1 MMRWIVVDMDGTLL
15 NSQKIITDL
24 TKETIIDMQKSGYR
38 FILAS
43 GRPTSG
49 MLQYA
54 KQLDMDKYNG
64 VVISYN
70 GSLAMNVQNQEIL
83 FHKPLS
89 TIQSKRILHHLKQF
103 DVDIMIDKDEY
114 MFVHDVYADNIQHES
129 RMGCY
134 KLCEVD
140 DLEAACQFPLN
151 KILISAKPCYLKQH
165 FQEMAEPFSNEVH
178 SMFTAPYYYEFNALG
193 VDKATALKH
202 VISFY
207 GSDRTEV
214 IVFGDAHNDITMMQF
229 AGTGVAM
236 GNVVSEVKNIAD
248 IVTDTNDND
257 GIVQALKELKLCL

>member
-1 MMRWIVVDMDGTLL
+1 MAIKVIIMDIDGTLV
-15 NSQKIITDL
+15 NDEKVITPL
-24 TKETIIDMQKSGYR
+24 TKETLLKAQDKGVR
-38 FILAS
+38 LVLAS

-49 MLQYA
+49 LLKLA
-54 KQLDMDKYNG
+54 EELDMENHHG
-64 VVISYN
+64 LFVCFN
-70 GSLAMNVQNQEIL
+70 GSKVVDCQSHETLYNHAISVEDSKAIL
-83 FHKPLS
+83 E
-89 TIQSKRILHHLKQF
+89 HLKNF
-103 DVDIMIDKDEY
+103 KARPMFDKDEY

-236 GNVVSEVKNIAD
+236 GNAVSEVQ
-248 IVTDTNDND
+248 
-257 GIVQALKELKLCL
+257 GML

>member
-89 TIQSKRILHHLKQF
+89 TIQSKRYFIILNNL
-103 DVDIMIDKDEY
+103 M
-114 MFVHDVYADNIQHES
+114 
-129 RMGCY
+129 
-134 KLCEVD
+134 L
-140 DLEAACQFPLN
+140 
-151 KILISAKPCYLKQH
+151 IL
-165 FQEMAEPFSNEVH
+165 
-178 SMFTAPYYYEFNALG
+178 
-193 VDKATALKH
+193 
-202 VISFY
+202 
-207 GSDRTEV
+207 
-214 IVFGDAHNDITMMQF
+214 
-229 AGTGVAM
+229 
-236 GNVVSEVKNIAD
+236 
-248 IVTDTNDND
+248 
-257 GIVQALKELKLCL
+257 